1 MALQWMLLGVVVGAE
16 VVILLLLTAPLPRPL
31 AQKVVD
37 FVRKIL
43 QPGLAIV
50 PFAIFQLLGQ
60 FPTTSFNPNF
70 CALNCMGSVW
80 QLHCSSEF
88 LGMVITAL
96 SVGNMIMQRYT
107 GSMNIA
113 SLVPR
118 MYAPHWREIAFKD
131 L

>member
-1 MALQWMLLGVVVGAE
+1 VLNWQETDLGLVRGHKNSNMALQWMLLGVVVGAE

-50 PFAIFQLLGQ
+50 PFATFQLLGQ

-70 CALNCMGSVW
+70 
-80 QLHCSSEF
+80 
-88 LGMVITAL
+88 
-96 SVGNMIMQRYT
+96 
-107 GSMNIA
+107 
-113 SLVPR
+113 
-118 MYAPHWREIAFKD
+118 
-131 L
+131 

>member
-1 MALQWMLLGVVVGAE
+1 MDVVVLPKSQIIQFLCVWNWQETDSGLVRGHKNSNMALQWMLLGVVVVAE

-70 CALNCMGSVW
+70 
-80 QLHCSSEF
+80 
-88 LGMVITAL
+88 
-96 SVGNMIMQRYT
+96 
-107 GSMNIA
+107 
-113 SLVPR
+113 
-118 MYAPHWREIAFKD
+118 
-131 L
+131 